1 MNVVQFSKDIAYNL
15 LNYTQKGTIANENA
29 AGCLSEIPK
38 RIINKAV
45 KLNYYC
51 SQSDFDAVAEALNH
65 RLVIPDFDGSE
76 TTHPALKFLSEYLI
90 KSVLKMNF
98 SNKEVKVIGA
108 KLTKEEAHLRSKGT
122 HFCFLSPEE
131 EDHYRAIESKSVNK
145 RDLFELEAK
154 INVNE
159 VYMKNLRDSIVK
171 NPCSNY
177 SKGLKEQMVQLE
189 IENSLLRDE
198 KHDLESLNE
207 TLNTSSSKIF
217 NNCCNVGAEIC
228 SKKADVVV
236 GFDSFYDIDLKTAF
250 KNFSKCGVS
259 EVYISLILPFGLLFV
274 NEYYSKELRVT
285 FKKTHFTK
293 RSGINGTRNGFVM
306 IHDDLSNG
314 YIHETSTTVF
324 ELMNSSFIEP
334 LDDEPW
340 VGEIVSSIAEICLIK
355 FTKSKETKKTVR
367 KLLPPKFDKYSV
379 IYDPIEY
386 FGPLRKRIPIMVETK
401 KLEGAIASVARSKNN
416 KTIIQDTYA
425 FVQASFMTVSVGGTT
440 LQEGADLSNKMISS
454 MVLYA
459 IIEGGFS
466 TAIIGDRMN
475 QSKRR
480 SIISSVF
487 NSVKSKIKESF
498 HDICPTLYNFF
509 TKTRVEKYL
518 NERIDLREQ
527 ILYSNINRSC
537 FRKFLKYLNDMH
549 EEACENYD
557 NLIPTLNDIIEQ
569 GIDPVSFFAH
579 CFDVAWNDDK
589 TKGLK
594 LNIFRSEKYKKKIER
609 EYEARRFEQKGED
622 LTSNQVWNRYYQLT
636 NINKN
641 NEYYSELEAIAEI
654 RKYIGIYDDE
664 DSEDP
669 IKEIMTTKGTEF
681 ENSKVNTCKY
691 LEGRNHDRNRNLF
704 DLVTHMDDLSTAA
717 MTYNL
722 SRVDKKGNIIKLKDK
737 EIEKMVANLS
747 LPGAEFKL
755 NLNLE
760 DVKKDI
766 ESLIS
771 SSIIDQIKLP
781 DGTLLRLSN
790 NVVNRAKEIIKNGEY
805 ENINNRNVY
814 FRNGVSGCGK
824 TKYVCDNWD
833 DRSAYIVP
841 YAAVCLDT
849 DRKIKEKYG
858 EHKKFPVKTYQKFTE
873 IPKEGSVCYIDEAG
887 SMLKPFIEL
896 IIASTSYDKYII
908 MGDEEQTSANDNS
921 GIIESANFVELATCN
936 QDKVERIFYTFRFG
950 PTLAA
955 FMNYCYNYPVF
966 SLRNKDTKINY
977 YDLTDVT
984 ENMPGLNITISNTY
998 RDELNEKNVG
1008 TILNSKSSQGLS
1020 KPIVNLIYTNKEA
1033 NDSMTFRSTGIVA
1046 ATRTEDELNLYIDLQ
1061 SKASGAVAVLKSF
1074 INNFETNF
1082 GFTVANNSDF

>member
-1 MNVVQFSKDIAYNL
+1 MNNVQFSKDIAYNL
-15 LNYTQKGTIANENA
+15 LNFTQKGTIANENA

-45 KLNYYC
+45 KVKYFC
-51 SQSDFDAVAEALNH
+51 SQSDFDAICEALNH

-90 KSVLKMNF
+90 KSVLNMDFK
-98 SNKEVKVIGA
+98 SKVVKVIGA
-108 KLTKEEAHLRSKGT
+108 KLTKEEAHLKSKGT
-122 HFCFLSPEE
+122 HFCFLSPNE
-131 EDHYRAIESKSVNK
+131 EDHYRAIESKNVNK
-145 RDLFELEAK
+145 RDLFELDAK

-159 VYMKNLRDSIVK
+159 VYMKTLRDGVQK
-171 NPCSNY
+171 NPVSNY
-177 SKGLKEQMVQLE
+177 GKGLKEQMIQLE
-189 IENSLLRDE
+189 IENSMLRDE
-198 KHDLESLNE
+198 KHELESLNE
-207 TLNTSSSKIF
+207 TLNTTSSKIF
-217 NNCCNVGAEIC
+217 NNCCNVGAELC
-228 SKKADVVV
+228 SSKADVVV
-236 GFDSFYDIDLKTAF
+236 GFDSFYDVDLKDAF

-274 NEYYSKELRVT
+274 DEYYSKELRVT
-285 FKKTHFTK
+285 FKKTNFLK
-293 RSGINGTRNGFVM
+293 RSGIGGERNGFVM

-324 ELMNSSFIEP
+324 DLMGSSFIEP
-334 LDDEPW
+334 KDSEPW
-340 VGEIVSSIAEICLIK
+340 MGEIVSSIAEICLIK
-355 FTKSKETKKTVR
+355 FTKSKQIKKTVR

-440 LQEGADLSNKMISS
+440 LQEGADLSNKTISS

-475 QSKRR
+475 QSRRR
-480 SIISSVF
+480 SIVSSIF
-487 NSVKSKIKESF
+487 NALKAKIKENI
-498 HDICPTLYNFF
+498 HDLCPSIYNFF
-509 TKTRVEKYL
+509 TKSRVEKYL

-527 ILYSNINRSC
+527 VLYSDINRNC
-537 FRKFLKYLNDMH
+537 FKKFLKYLNNMH

-557 NLIPTLNDIIEQ
+557 NLIPTLSDIIEQ
-569 GIDPVSFFAH
+569 GLDPITYFAH
-579 CFDVAWNDDK
+579 IGDVMWNGDN
-589 TKGLK
+589 LK

-609 EYEARRFEQKGED
+609 AKEAERFENKGED
-622 LTSNQVWNRYYQLT
+622 ITTNQVYNKYHQLT

-641 NEYYSELEAIAEI
+641 KEYYEELEAIANI
-654 RKYIGIYDDE
+654 RKYLGTYDDE
-664 DSEDP
+664 DTEDP
-669 IKEIMTTKGTEF
+669 IKEIMSTKDSNY
-681 ENSKVNTCKY
+681 ENSKSNTCKY
-691 LEGRNHDRNRNLF
+691 LEGRNHDRSRNLF
-704 DLVTHMDDLSTAA
+704 DLVNHMDDLSTAA

-722 SRVDKKGNIIKLKDK
+722 SRVDKNGTIIKLADK
-737 EIEKMVANLS
+737 EIEKMVKNLS

-755 NLNLE
+755 ELNLDE
-760 DVKKDI
+760 VKKDL

-771 SSIIDQIKLP
+771 SNIIDQIKLP
-781 DGTLLRLSN
+781 DGTLLRLSKN
-790 NVVNRAKEIIKNGEY
+790 IVDKAKSIVQNEEY
-805 ENINNRNVY
+805 KNINNRKVY

-824 TKYVCDNWD
+824 TKYVTDNWD
-833 DRSAYIVP
+833 DRSAYVVP
-841 YAAVCLDT
+841 YAAVCLET

-858 EHKKFPVKTYQKFTE
+858 NSKKYPVKTYQKFTE

-887 SMLKPFIEL
+887 SMLKPFTEL
-896 IIASTSYDKYII
+896 IIASTNYDKYII
-908 MGDEEQTSANDNS
+908 MGDEEQTAANDNS
-921 GIIESANFVELATCN
+921 GIIESVNFVELATVH

-950 PTLAA
+950 PTLAS

-966 SLRNKDTKINY
+966 SLKNKDTKVNY
-977 YDLTDVT
+977 YDLSNVT
-984 ENMPGLNITISNTY
+984 ENMEGLNITVSTAY
-998 RDELNEKNVG
+998 RDELNDKNVG
-1008 TILNSKSSQGLS
+1008 TILTSKSSQGLS

-1046 ATRTEDELNLYIDLQ
+1046 ATRAEDELNLYIDLQ

-1074 INNFETNF
+1074 LNNFETNF
-1082 GFTVANNSDF
+1082 GFTLANNSDF